1 MAATGYFYV
10 PETAVALPTPPTPA
24 LRGAPLAAKPT
35 VPRKLKKVT
44 GNQSGELSDV
54 LKASIAQASESQDC
68 LVATGEVDSMRYGH
82 VLVIRRTVG
91 VRGAGRSFDG
101 LYRVTAVT
109 HSITRNKY
117 TQQFTAKR
125 DGLYSILPVLR

>member
-1 MAATGYFYV
+1 MLSSTASTLPAA
-10 PETAVALPTPPTPA
+10 AASTPSQSA
-24 LRGAPLAAKPT
+24 GVKCVIMSKLRSAGITDL
-35 VPRKLKKVT
+35 
-44 GNQSGELSDV
+44 
-54 LKASIAQASESQDC
+54 
-68 LVATGEVDSMRYGH
+68 RYGH